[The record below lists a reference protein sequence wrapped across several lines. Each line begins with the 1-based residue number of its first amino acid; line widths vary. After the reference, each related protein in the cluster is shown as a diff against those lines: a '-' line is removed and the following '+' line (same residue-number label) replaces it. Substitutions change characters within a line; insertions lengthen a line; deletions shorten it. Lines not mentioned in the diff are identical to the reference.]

1 MRSLS
6 GIYNYEKFVDYQT
19 ENINSPN
26 IGIFKRQDNSTN
38 SSQLVDGR
46 CDPCLGF
53 TNYEKFV
60 DYQTENINSPNIGIF
75 KRQDN
80 STFTIG

>member
-6 GIYNYEKFVDYQT
+6 GIYNYEEFVDYQT
-19 ENINSPN
+19 D

-53 TNYEKFV
+53 TNYEEFV

-80 STFTIG
+80 FTFTIG